1 MTEAEKWLLTKAEQY
16 ADVELVKIIPM
27 IRKSIIDSYI
37 KGFSI
42 ASIMAANS
50 KKEEIKKE
58 GEA

>member
-16 ADVELVKIIPM
+16 ADVELVKIMPM

-58 GEA
+58 GEV

>member
-16 ADVELVKIIPM
+16 ADVELVKIMPI

>member
-16 ADVELVKIIPM
+16 ADIELVKIMPM
-27 IRKSIIDSYI
+27 IRKSIIDSYM
-37 KGFSI
+37 KGFSV
-42 ASIMAANS
+42 ASIIAANS

>member
-16 ADVELVKIIPM
+16 ADVELIKIMPI

-42 ASIMAANS
+42 ASIMATNS

>member
-16 ADVELVKIIPM
+16 ADIELVKIMPM

>member
-16 ADVELVKIIPM
+16 ADVELVKIMPM